1 MVFVYAKITDANG
14 TIIPTATNEVTFSLA
29 EGNAELI
36 GENPVKAEAGIATI
50 ILKTPHFNKPISITA
65 SSTNLQNGALEIKPS
80 LKKIT
85 K

>member
-1 MVFVYAKITDANG
+1 MIFVYAKITDANG

-36 GENPVKAEAGIATI
+36 GKNSVKAEAGIATI
-50 ILKTPHFNKPISITA
+50 ILKTTRFKNPLSIIATGA
-65 SSTNLQNGALEIKPS
+65 NLQKVHIEIRPLQKT
-80 LKKIT
+80 T